1 MLNAYSGNS
10 HPVGSARGLEAAFLS
25 ITTPHP
31 VLTQTSREAL
41 MFVELLHPYAYF
53 RKCPVFLKHLKECRG
68 VHGPP
73 SYPAGGR

>member
-1 MLNAYSGNS
+1 
-10 HPVGSARGLEAAFLS
+10 
-25 ITTPHP
+25 
-31 VLTQTSREAL
+31 
-41 MFVELLHPYAYF
+41 MFVELLRPYAYF

>member
-1 MLNAYSGNS
+1 MHIPEIPIRWGQPGAWKQRFCQS
-10 HPVGSARGLEAAFLS
+10 PP
-25 ITTPHP
+25 PHP

-41 MFVELLHPYAYF
+41 MFVELLRPYAYF
-53 RKCPVFLKHLKECRG
+53 RKCPVFLKHLKECRS